1 MSQQVIEVSHVSKSF
16 RVYYDR
22 GHTLKESLLFRRRN
36 RFERREILRDISFTV
51 GRGEAVGVIGHNGC
65 GKSTLL
71 KLLTRIMYPDS
82 GTVSIQGRVACLI
95 ELGAGFHPDMSG
107 RENIYI
113 NASIFGLSRKEIDS
127 RLEEIIAFSELGD
140 FIDNPVRTYSSGMY
154 MRLAFSVAINVNAD
168 VLLVDEILAV
178 GDEAFQKKCYRK
190 MQELK
195 RSGITILMVTHNLEV
210 VKTFCDRAIWI
221 HDGVINA
228 TGAPKEVVS
237 RYLYAVDSG
246 QLSQGLDRNTA
257 KSREGEIENPDQVAS
272 ERGQYELCVHD
283 YDFSLGRWVLGGYDK
298 DGMRTLM
305 PNGVSYGPYLSLLPG
320 EYLISLE
327 TEYPELLEEKCS
339 YSMGQSQLPST
350 RLGVYDGKLIYY
362 MNLGF
367 PVDKWE
373 VQVHNKSREIRVPI
387 RNLRIMKKQALSEFT
402 EEVHAMEKTDSTPV
416 TVPGEGE
423 ASMGTIEH
431 LEMGM
436 YLIRVRAKESG
447 QLRCVVHANSGN
459 ITFESARQPDTE
471 ACSFL
476 FICPADLD
484 RVEFILENPSEETAE
499 VSAFQM
505 CRAEKA

>member
-1 MSQQVIEVSHVSKSF
+1 M
-16 RVYYDR
+16 
-22 GHTLKESLLFRRRN
+22 
-36 RFERREILRDISFTV
+36 
-51 GRGEAVGVIGHNGC
+51 
-65 GKSTLL
+65 
-71 KLLTRIMYPDS
+71 
-82 GTVSIQGRVACLI
+82 
-95 ELGAGFHPDMSG
+95 
-107 RENIYI
+107 
-113 NASIFGLSRKEIDS
+113 
-127 RLEEIIAFSELGD
+127 
-140 FIDNPVRTYSSGMY
+140 
-154 MRLAFSVAINVNAD
+154 
-168 VLLVDEILAV
+168 
-178 GDEAFQKKCYRK
+178 
-190 MQELK
+190 
-195 RSGITILMVTHNLEV
+195 
-210 VKTFCDRAIWI
+210 
-221 HDGVINA
+221 
-228 TGAPKEVVS
+228 
-237 RYLYAVDSG
+237 
-246 QLSQGLDRNTA
+246 
-257 KSREGEIENPDQVAS
+257 
-272 ERGQYELCVHD
+272 
-283 YDFSLGRWVLGGYDK
+283 
-298 DGMRTLM
+298 
-305 PNGVSYGPYLSLLPG
+305 
-320 EYLISLE
+320 
-327 TEYPELLEEKCS
+327 
-339 YSMGQSQLPST
+339 

-423 ASMGTIEH
+423 ASMGTMEH

-505 CRAEKA
+505 YRAEKA